1 MYFLISK
8 CANLKIQ
15 KNLKIC
21 RKLENILKF
30 VPLNIKFALAPSE
43 IFQKH
48 IFFENFGKHG
58 QIILMGYAMYKIL

>member
-1 MYFLISK
+1 MIKKSQ
-8 CANLKIQ
+8 NMIIQ
-15 KNLKIC
+15 KNLKLR

-43 IFQKH
+43 IFQKN
-48 IFFENFGKHG
+48 IFFENFWKHG

>member
-1 MYFLISK
+1 MIRKCENLI
-8 CANLKIQ
+8 IQ
-15 KNLKIC
+15 KNLEIC
-21 RKLENILKF
+21 RTLENIPKF
-30 VPLNIKFALAPSE
+30 VSLNIKFALAPSK